1 MGCDT
6 HMYIEYR
13 RKDNEEKTWRD
24 FGSRINPGRN
34 YFLFGIISEGVRCE
48 TTFNFPPKGMPEDAA
63 YAARND
69 NRLYISEHEGDGN
82 TTLQR
87 AQKWVDS
94 GHCKFING
102 GDGKPTWVT
111 HPDWHSHSWLSTA
124 EFEKAM
130 EFYRENGHGT
140 EPEYEALL
148 ASMKRFEELGY
159 ESRVV
164 FWFDN

>member
-13 RKDNEEKTWRD
+13 RKDNEAKTWRD
-24 FGSRINPGRN
+24 FGGRINPGRN
-34 YFLFGIISEGVRCE
+34 YFIFGIISEGVRCE
-48 TTFNFPPKGMPEDAA
+48 TTFSYPPKGMPDDAA
-63 YAARND
+63 YMVRND
-69 NRLYISEHEGDGN
+69 NQLYISENEGEGN
-82 TTLQR
+82 TTLAR

-94 GHCKFING
+94 GSCKFVNDN
-102 GDGKPTWVT
+102 DGNPTWVT

-124 EFEKAM
+124 ELEKAM

-140 EPEYEALL
+140 EPKYEALL
-148 ASMKRFEELGY
+148 ASMKRFEELGF

>member
-13 RKDNEEKTWRD
+13 RKDNENKTWQN
-24 FGSRINPGRN
+24 FGGRINPGRN
-34 YFLFGIISEGVRCE
+34 YLIFGIISEGVRCE
-48 TTFNFPPKGMPEDAA
+48 TTFNFPPKGMPDDAA
-63 YAARND
+63 YASRND
-69 NRLYISEHEGDGN
+69 NQLYISETEG
-82 TTLQR
+82 
-87 AQKWVDS
+87 
-94 GHCKFING
+94 
-102 GDGKPTWVT
+102 GKPTWVT
-111 HPDWHSHSWLSTA
+111 HPDWHSHSWLTTQ

-130 EFYRENGHGT
+130 EFYREKGNWT

-148 ASMKRFEELGY
+148 ASMKRFEELGF